1 MIRVPSDDHLLELA
15 NGRTIGYA
23 TWGDPEGTPVFF
35 AHGTPGSRWVRCPS
49 LDDPA
54 WLSQRRLR
62 FIGVDRPG
70 YGYSGPRPEAG
81 LLDCAEDFVRVADR
95 LGIEC
100 FSAIGFSGGGPYALA
115 LRALV
120 PERVEG
126 VAVVSGLGMLD
137 RPEALEGMDEANAA
151 DFEMARESPE
161 VLATEIEEAAREV
174 RENSWGTVSEI
185 SEELPEVDRLML
197 ERPDAQALFFGPS
210 QEAVRQGALGWVD
223 DHLRFVRPWP
233 FRLDGIVGVDV
244 RFYHGEDDVLVP
256 AQHAKHLAERIPGSR
271 LQLYPGEGHFS
282 IDSHIKE
289 IVEVLLAP

>member
-1 MIRVPSDDHLLELA
+1 VI
-15 NGRTIGYA
+15 
-23 TWGDPEGTPVFF
+23 
-35 AHGTPGSRWVRCPS
+35 
-49 LDDPA
+49 
-54 WLSQRRLR
+54 
-62 FIGVDRPG
+62 
-70 YGYSGPRPEAG
+70 
-81 LLDCAEDFVRVADR
+81 
-95 LGIEC
+95 
-100 FSAIGFSGGGPYALA
+100 ALV
-115 LRALV
+115 ALV

-161 VLATEIEEAAREV
+161 ILATEIEEAAQEV

-185 SEELPEVDRLML
+185 SEELPEGDRRIL

-210 QEAVRQGALGWVD
+210 QEAVRQGASGWVD

-233 FRLDGIVGVDV
+233 FRLDGIVGTEM

-271 LQLYPGEGHFS
+271 LHLYPGEGHFS
-282 IDSHIKE
+282 IDRHIKE
-289 IVEVLLAP
+289 IVEALLAP